1 MPIVDLKIIQLWA
14 IYEKL
19 KWILCFKNYTF
30 HIRSE
35 EYKKLY
41 NTNSIFSI
49 TIEII
54 PHKMKNYAEKNF
66 RYFSIQMEI
75 MPYKLHFLS

>member
-30 HIRSE
+30 HIRNE
-35 EYKKLY
+35 KYKKLY

-66 RYFSIQMEI
+66 RYLSIQMEI

>member
-30 HIRSE
+30 HIRNE

-66 RYFSIQMEI
+66 RYISIQMEI

>member
-30 HIRSE
+30 HIRNE
-35 EYKKLY
+35 EYEKLY

-54 PHKMKNYAEKNF
+54 PHKMK
-66 RYFSIQMEI
+66 
-75 MPYKLHFLS
+75 KLCRKEF